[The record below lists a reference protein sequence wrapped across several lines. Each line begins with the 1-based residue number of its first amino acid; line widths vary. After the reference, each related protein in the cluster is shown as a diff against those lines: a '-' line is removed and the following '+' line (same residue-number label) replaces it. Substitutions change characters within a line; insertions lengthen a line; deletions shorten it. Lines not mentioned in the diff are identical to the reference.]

1 MATNQ
6 GGRQAAFRAIGST
19 TGSYTEDVWAA
30 CDTEATL
37 PTSLEWPVPEV
48 AINGAMIAWL
58 QDRLVSSNG
67 SLNGLLAAFAA
78 NESVGNW
85 NSLATFNPEA

>member
-6 GGRQAAFRAIGST
+6 GGQQAAFRAIGST
-19 TGSYTEDVWAA
+19 TGSYTEDARAA
-30 CDTEATL
+30 FEVEAT
-37 PTSLEWPVPEV
+37 VPSG
-48 AINGAMIAWL
+48 AAYNGAMIAWL

-78 NESVGNW
+78 NESVDNW
-85 NSLATFNPEA
+85 NSLATFSGE